1 MKQFIVIF
9 VLILT
14 ACGGGGGSDPK
25 IPTSA
30 TQTPIEP
37 PAVSD
42 VSDVSDVSAYEESTI
57 TQTVDGTLVERTYRL
72 RYPEQITEEKYPI
85 LFFFHDAG
93 GRSQTGGSGG
103 GSRLGSAWILTS
115 STGVSF

>member
-9 VLILT
+9 VLILA
-14 ACGGGGGSDPK
+14 ACGGGGGSDPT
-25 IPTSA
+25 IPTFEA
-30 TQTPIEP
+30 QTPIEP
-37 PAVSD
+37 PV
-42 VSDVSDVSAYEESTI
+42 VSDVSAYEESTI

-93 GRSQTGGSGG
+93 GDGKDWLDSNAGLADLIDAG
-103 GSRLGSAWILTS
+103 
-115 STGVSF
+115 